1 MPVFRVIN
9 NPVIVIVI
17 AQMFGTSLWFSTN
30 GVLKQIEEIWLL
42 SASDLGGLTNSVQ
55 FGFIIG
61 TLFFTITG
69 FADKFKPSRIVML
82 CCFLGA
88 TSNALIVFEDISFTF
103 VIFSRLVVGM
113 ALAGIYPIGM
123 KLIISWD
130 PQKAPNTLGLLVG
143 MLVLG
148 SSLPYLIRALGV
160 SFDWQYTVILTS
172 GLCYIAGIT
181 IYLMGDGPHLITNK
195 KSSFR
200 LLDQFSQLLK
210 NKKYLASAIGYFG
223 HMWELYA
230 FWTCVPILI
239 AISISQHQMHNQE
252 FLVSLLSFLIIGIGF
267 VSCVLGGILAKSFN
281 STRVASLSLVFSL
294 SICLIYPM
302 VGNLYFFLDIVLLM
316 LWGFFVISDSPQFS
330 AISASV
336 CPQHLVGTA
345 LTTQNC
351 IGFSISMVTI
361 FLTTHFYESLGLY
374 FVWILLPGPFLGLIF
389 FSRQF
394 GFLKLKTS

>member
-1 MPVFRVIN
+1 MN
-9 NPVIVIVI
+9 NPILLIVV

-30 GVLKQIEEIWLL
+30 GVLKQIEQIWML
-42 SASDLGGLTNSVQ
+42 STSDLGLLTNSVQ
-55 FGFIIG
+55 FGFIVG
-61 TLFFTITG
+61 TLLFSVTG

-88 TSNALIVFEDISFTF
+88 TSNALIVFEEISFTF
-103 VIFSRLVVGM
+103 VIFSRLVVGV

-123 KLIISWD
+123 KLIISWN

-148 SSLPYLIRALGV
+148 SSLPYLIRALGI

-181 IYLMGDGPHLITNK
+181 IYLMGDGPHLIINK
-195 KSSFR
+195 KPSFR
-200 LLDQFSQLLK
+200 LLDQFSELSK
-210 NKKYLASAIGYFG
+210 NKKYVASAVGYFG

-239 AISISQHQMHNQE
+239 AISVSQHQIHDQE
-252 FLVSLLSFLIIGIGF
+252 FIVSLLSFLIIGLGF
-267 VSCVLGGILAKSFN
+267 ISCVLGGILAKSLN
-281 STRVASLSLVFSL
+281 SSRVASLSLTFSL
-294 SICLIYPM
+294 SICLIYPLL
-302 VGNLYFFLDIVLLM
+302 GNVSFFLDLVLLM

-351 IGFSISMVTI
+351 VGFSISMITI
-361 FLTTHFYESLGLY
+361 FLTTHFHESLGLY
-374 FVWILLPGPFLGLIF
+374 FVWILLPGPVLGLIF

-394 GFLKLKTS
+394 GFFRLKTYSISQH

>member
-1 MPVFRVIN
+1 MN
-9 NPVIVIVI
+9 NPIVLIVI

-30 GVLKQIEEIWLL
+30 GVLKQIEGIWSL
-42 SASDLGGLTNSVQ
+42 SVSDLGNLTNSVQ

-61 TLFFTITG
+61 TLLFTITG

-88 TSNALIVFEDISFTF
+88 TFNAFIIFGEIPFSF
-103 VIFSRLVVGM
+103 VIYSRLVVGI

-148 SSLPYLIRALGV
+148 SSLPYLIRALGI

-181 IYLMGDGPHLITNK
+181 IYLIGDGPHLITNK

-200 LLDQFSQLLK
+200 LLDQFSELLK
-210 NKKYLASAIGYFG
+210 NKNYLASAVGYFG

-239 AISISQHQMHNQE
+239 SISISQHQIHDQE
-252 FLVSLLSFLIIGIGF
+252 FLVSLLSFLIIGLGF
-267 VSCVLGGILAKSFN
+267 VSCVLGGILAKSLN
-281 STRVASLSLVFSL
+281 SSRIASLSLAFSL
-294 SICLIYPM
+294 SICVIYPLA
-302 VGNLYFFLDIVLLM
+302 GNLYFFIDLGLLIV
-316 LWGFFVISDSPQFS
+316 WGFFVISDSPQFS
-330 AISASV
+330 AISARV

-351 IGFSISMVTI
+351 IGFSISMITI
-361 FLTTHFYESLGLY
+361 FLTTSFYESLGLY
-374 FVWILLPGPFLGLIF
+374 FVWILLPGPVLGLIF
-389 FSRQF
+389 FCRQF
-394 GFLKLKTS
+394 GFLKLKTI

>member
-1 MPVFRVIN
+1 MN
-9 NPVIVIVI
+9 NPIVLIVI

-30 GVLKQIEEIWLL
+30 GVLRQIAEIWSL
-42 SASDLGGLTNSVQ
+42 SGSDLGNLTNSVQ

-69 FADKFKPSRIVML
+69 YADKFKPSRIVML

-88 TSNALIVFEDISFTF
+88 TSNALIVFEEIPFAF
-103 VIFSRLVVGM
+103 VIFSRLVVGI

-148 SSLPYLIRALGV
+148 SSLPYLIRALGI

-181 IYLMGDGPHLITNK
+181 IYLMGDGPHLIINK
-195 KSSFR
+195 KATFR
-200 LLDQFSQLLK
+200 LLDQFSELLK
-210 NKKYLASAIGYFG
+210 NKKYLASAVGYFG

-239 AISISQHQMHNQE
+239 TISISQHQIHNQE
-252 FLVSLLSFLIIGIGF
+252 FLVSLLSFLIIGFGF
-267 VSCVLGGILAKSFN
+267 VSCVLGGILAKSVN
-281 STRVASLSLVFSL
+281 SSRVASLSLAFSL
-294 SICLIYPM
+294 SICVIYPL
-302 VGNLYFFLDIVLLM
+302 VGNLYFFIDIALLM
-316 LWGFFVISDSPQFS
+316 FWGFFVISDSPQFS

-351 IGFSISMVTI
+351 IGFSISMITI
-361 FLTTHFYESLGLY
+361 FLTTSFYDSLGLY
-374 FVWILLPGPFLGLIF
+374 FVWILLPGPILGLIF
-389 FSRQF
+389 FCRQF
-394 GFLKLKTS
+394 GFFKLKTS

>member
-1 MPVFRVIN
+1 MN
-9 NPVIVIVI
+9 NPILLIVL

-30 GVLKQIEEIWLL
+30 GVLKQIEQIWSL
-42 SASDLGGLTNSVQ
+42 STSDLGLLTNSVQ

-61 TLFFTITG
+61 TLLFSVTG

-88 TSNALIVFEDISFTF
+88 TSNALIVFEEISFTS
-103 VIFSRLVVGM
+103 VIFSRLVVGV

-123 KLIISWD
+123 KLIISWN

-148 SSLPYLIRALGV
+148 SSLPYLIRALGI
-160 SFDWQYTVILTS
+160 SFDWHYTVIITS
-172 GLCYIAGIT
+172 GLCYIAGVT
-181 IYLMGDGPHLITNK
+181 IYLMGDGPHLVTYEK
-195 KSSFR
+195 PSFR
-200 LLDQFSQLLK
+200 LLDQVSELLG
-210 NKKYLASAIGYFG
+210 NRKYIASAVGYFG

-239 AISISQHQMHNQE
+239 AISVSQHEIDKQE
-252 FLVSLLSFLIIGIGF
+252 FIISLLSFLIIGLGF
-267 VSCVLGGILAKSFN
+267 ISCVLGGILAKPFGS
-281 STRVASLSLVFSL
+281 SRVASLSLALSL
-294 SICLIYPM
+294 SICLIYPLL
-302 VGNLYFFLDIVLLM
+302 GNLSFFLDLFLLM

-336 CPQHLVGTA
+336 CPKHLVGTA

-351 IGFSISMVTI
+351 IGFSISMITI
-361 FLTTHFYESLGLY
+361 FLTTHFHETLGLY
-374 FVWILLPGPFLGLIF
+374 FVWILLPGPILGLIF
-389 FSRQF
+389 FSSQF
-394 GFLKLKTS
+394 GFFKQTTV

>member
-1 MPVFRVIN
+1 MN
-9 NPVIVIVI
+9 NPIFLIVV

-30 GVLKQIEEIWLL
+30 GVLKQIEQIWLL
-42 SASDLGGLTNSVQ
+42 STSDLGLLTNSVN
-55 FGFIIG
+55 FGFIVG
-61 TLFFTITG
+61 TLLFSVSG
-69 FADKFKPSRIVML
+69 FADKFKPSRIVMF

-88 TSNALIVFEDISFTF
+88 TSNALIVFEEISFTS

-123 KLIISWD
+123 KLIISWN

-148 SSLPYLIRALGV
+148 SSLPYLIRALGI

-172 GLCYIAGIT
+172 GLCYIAGVT
-181 IYLMGDGPHLITNK
+181 IYLLGDGPHLVTNEK
-195 KSSFR
+195 PSFR
-200 LLDQFSQLLK
+200 LLDQFSELLK
-210 NKKYLASAIGYFG
+210 NRKYIASAVGYFG

-230 FWTCVPILI
+230 FWTCVPILT
-239 AISISQHQMHNQE
+239 AISISQHQIHNQE
-252 FLVSLLSFLIIGIGF
+252 FFVSLLSFLIIGLGF
-267 VSCVLGGILAKSFN
+267 ISCVLGGLLAKSLN
-281 STRVASLSLVFSL
+281 SSRVATLSLTLSL
-294 SICLIYPM
+294 SICLIYPLL
-302 VGNLYFFLDIVLLM
+302 GNLNFFLNLVLLM

-351 IGFSISMVTI
+351 VGFTISMITV
-361 FLTTHFYESLGLY
+361 FLTTNFYESLGLY
-374 FVWILLPGPFLGLIF
+374 FVWILLPGPIIGLIF

-394 GFLKLKTS
+394 GFLRLKES

>member
-1 MPVFRVIN
+1 MN
-9 NPVIVIVI
+9 NPIILIVI

-30 GVLKQIEEIWLL
+30 GVLKQIEEIWSL
-42 SASDLGGLTNSVQ
+42 SVSDLGNLTNSVQ

-69 FADKFKPSRIVML
+69 FADKFRPSRIVML

-88 TSNALIVFEDISFTF
+88 TSNALIVFEEIPFAF
-103 VIFSRLVVGM
+103 VIFSRLVVGI

-148 SSLPYLIRALGV
+148 SSLPYLIRALGI

-181 IYLMGDGPHLITNK
+181 IYLMGDGPHLIINK
-195 KSSFR
+195 KSTFR
-200 LLDQFSQLLK
+200 LLDQFSELLK
-210 NKKYLASAIGYFG
+210 NKKYLASAVGYFG

-239 AISISQHQMHNQE
+239 AISISQHQIHNQE
-252 FLVSLLSFLIIGIGF
+252 FLVSLLSFLIIGLGF
-267 VSCVLGGILAKSFN
+267 VSCVLGGILAKSVN
-281 STRVASLSLVFSL
+281 SSRVASLSLAFSL
-294 SICLIYPM
+294 SICLIYPL
-302 VGNLYFFLDIVLLM
+302 VGNLYFFIDIALLM
-316 LWGFFVISDSPQFS
+316 FWGFFVISDSPQFS

-351 IGFSISMVTI
+351 IGFSISMITI
-361 FLTTHFYESLGLY
+361 FLTTSFYDSLGLY
-374 FVWILLPGPFLGLIF
+374 FVWILLPGPVLGLIF
-389 FSRQF
+389 FCRQF
-394 GFLKLKTS
+394 GFFKLKTS